1 MKGICPLIK
10 SELGFKTGPIVLD
23 IKKKMLWFFLPTFI
37 KLYTVFTFPT
47 VTYNTVDQISFGIEY
62 CDRQNNGHVKMSTF
76 SAPGAVDGD
85 HTWPRGFHR
94 SDGGSREGERESP
107 QQPVGTRWGCDA
119 P

>member
-1 MKGICPLIK
+1 
-10 SELGFKTGPIVLD
+10 
-23 IKKKMLWFFLPTFI
+23 MLWFFLPTFI

-85 HTWPRGFHR
+85 HTWPRGFRR
-94 SDGGSREGERESP
+94 SDGGSREGKRESP
-107 QQPVGTRWGCDA
+107 QQPVGIRWGRDGPREKGGGRRA
-119 P
+119 RDPAMTEAGVGQTDTD